1 MAGFRGRVY
10 RDLVINGTWNFAC
23 SRFNLLFLVHVVFF
37 SRLIVSHVTIVDY
50 SPLDQRMDKF
60 LKFRRKIR
68 RGVCSREIRIRSI
81 TLFVYLREN
90 KLIKYTWRKL
100 PLIFSA

>member
-10 RDLVINGTWNFAC
+10 RDLVINGTWNFAF

-50 SPLDQRMDKF
+50 SPLDQRMDRNFWNFDEKLDAEFVPGKF
-60 LKFRRKIR
+60 EFEVLHYSFTYGK
-68 RGVCSREIRIRSI
+68 
-81 TLFVYLREN
+81 TN
-90 KLIKYTWRKL
+90 
-100 PLIFSA
+100 